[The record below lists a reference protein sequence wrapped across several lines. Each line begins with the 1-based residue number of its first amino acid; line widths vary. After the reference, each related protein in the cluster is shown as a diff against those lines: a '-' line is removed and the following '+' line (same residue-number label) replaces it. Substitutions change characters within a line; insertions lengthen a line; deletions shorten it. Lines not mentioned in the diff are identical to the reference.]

1 MGIVS
6 HSYLTARKVPKSTF
20 TYSSPVASLVLTDN
34 SQLTSDSQHLGESE
48 AMNESSGN
56 AGSTYLVWRTLVD
69 VSCEWISVDQYV
81 ILAIDYMSELTLSTW
96 VYLLAT
102 SALLL
107 LAVKYIIMP
116 INWVKDLSEVGY
128 DCMLENGV
136 SAGRR
141 RGKSKRELVKE
152 IRHQRQVGTLPP
164 VYPNG
169 WFVLLES
176 DDLRAGQVKHV
187 AALGENFAIF
197 RTQEGVAHVLNAYCP
212 HLGANMGVGG
222 SVHGDCL
229 ECPFHSWRFSGVDG
243 KCTSIS
249 YSEKV
254 PEFARVKKW
263 TSYEVNSFI
272 FIWFHA
278 ENEEPTWY
286 PEPIQPIQEKKW
298 VYRGRNEFY
307 VNSHIQEIPENGGDV
322 AHLAAVHGPSIFNG
336 SDLRLGQR
344 LLWSFTHHEW
354 VAKWDPNT
362 EPGKTHTATMLL
374 KHEIRFFNKISLIGM
389 DVRAE
394 QIGPSYVEL
403 HMETSFGKMI
413 LLQCITPLEPM
424 LQKVVHRLYC
434 PPLLYLYGSIVIW
447 GESIMFERDVMVW
460 NHKTYIEKP
469 LLVREDRNI
478 ARHRRWYSQ
487 FYTEHSPRF
496 TFQKESLDW

>member
-1 MGIVS
+1 V
-6 HSYLTARKVPKSTF
+6 
-20 TYSSPVASLVLTDN
+20 
-34 SQLTSDSQHLGESE
+34 Q
-48 AMNESSGN
+48 
-56 AGSTYLVWRTLVD
+56 
-69 VSCEWISVDQYV
+69 
-81 ILAIDYMSELTLSTW
+81 
-96 VYLLAT
+96 
-102 SALLL
+102 
-107 LAVKYIIMP
+107 
-116 INWVKDLSEVGY
+116 DLSEVGY
-128 DCMLENGV
+128 DCMLENGI

-141 RGKSKRELVKE
+141 RGKSKRDLVKE

-176 DDLRAGQVKHV
+176 DELRAGQVKHV

-197 RTQEGVAHVLNAYCP
+197 RTQEGVAHVLDAYCP

-222 SVHGDCL
+222 SVQGDCL

-243 KCTSIS
+243 KCTSIP

-278 ENEEPTWY
+278 ENEEPTWH

-354 VAKWDPNT
+354 AAKWDPNT
-362 EPGKTHTATMLL
+362 EPGKTHTATMFL
-374 KHEIRFFNKISLIGM
+374 KHEIRFFNKLSLIGM

-447 GESIMFERDVMVW
+447 GESIMGWENIKTHPTAHNGSVETIVVKGTSTKKNDTRTETKGKKKKKEKRVAEFERDVMVW